1 MTHIKKISALLLTA
15 ASLMNSPSQSC
26 FLYLYIGTDNIIPQ
40 RTIRRIKQAP
50 VSETFM

>member
-15 ASLMNSPSQSC
+15 AILMNIPSQSC